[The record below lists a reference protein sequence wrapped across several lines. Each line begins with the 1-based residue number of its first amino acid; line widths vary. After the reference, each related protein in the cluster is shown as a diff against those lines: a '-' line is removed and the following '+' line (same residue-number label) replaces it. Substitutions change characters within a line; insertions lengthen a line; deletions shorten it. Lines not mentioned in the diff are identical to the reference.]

1 MDKSLSLI
9 MPVHNAQQWLASD
22 VERLLDVLPELTQRF
37 ELIIV
42 DDGSTDHTEEVA
54 HELTSRYPQVRL
66 CRQARCRGI
75 ASAIDV
81 GSCHADGDVVL
92 IHDARQ
98 PVNEADLLGMWQMHQ
113 ENAARPAAPAPAM
126 PKSSDL
132 GLDQSLLE
140 RLMQWGSDVKK
151 ERPAHSPDL
160 LPRPNFLRKISNFA
174 LGE

>member
-1 MDKSLSLI
+1 

-22 VERLLDVLPELTQRF
+22 VERLLDVLPELTHQF

-54 HELTSRYPQVRL
+54 HELASRYPQIKL
-66 CRQARCRGI
+66 CRHARCGGI
-75 ASAIDV
+75 ASAIDT
-81 GSCHADGDVVL
+81 GSCQADGEVVL
-92 IHDARQ
+92 IHDARK
-98 PVNEADLLGMWQMHQ
+98 PVNEADLVGMWQMHQ
-113 ENAARPAAPAPAM
+113 ENAARPAVAAPPL
-126 PKSSDL
+126 PKSSGL
-132 GLDQSLLE
+132 GLDQGLLE

-151 ERPAHSPDL
+151 ERPAHSPDH